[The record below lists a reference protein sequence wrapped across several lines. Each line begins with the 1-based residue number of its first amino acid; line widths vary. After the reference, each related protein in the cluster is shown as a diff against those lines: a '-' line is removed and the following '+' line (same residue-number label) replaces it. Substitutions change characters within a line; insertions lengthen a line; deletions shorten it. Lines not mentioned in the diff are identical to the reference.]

1 MGDGG
6 LGGSVAV
13 LGSGLLCEQIRH
25 QGTRTCA
32 VLKLLRVDSPLDA
45 EFPHFLR
52 EPELTVQLLD

>member
-13 LGSGLLCEQIRH
+13 LGRGLLCEQIRH
-25 QGTRTCA
+25 QSTGTGA
-32 VLKLLRVDSPLDA
+32 VLKLLRIDSPLDA

-52 EPELTVQLLD
+52 QSELTVQLLD